1 MRGEGEKGK
10 RRTIPMRLQE
20 KIALITGGGRG
31 IGRAIALAF
40 AREGADVAVTARTQ
54 AEIDAVA
61 REISAVGRQSH
72 AVPCDVTEEESV
84 RRMAGAVQERF
95 GRVDLLVNNAG
106 TGRSAPFFKTS
117 LEMWNQMFALNATS
131 MYLVTQ
137 AVVKGMLERKHGRV
151 INIVST
157 AGKIPFR
164 YCTAYVASKHAALGF
179 TRALALEL
187 AGSGVTVNAICPGW
201 VGSTG
206 LFEET
211 IANIVQTTG
220 RDAAT
225 ATKALADMS
234 PQRRLMEPAEIA
246 HVALMLA
253 SDEAAG
259 ITGQGINV
267 CGGTVMD

>member
-1 MRGEGEKGK
+1 
-10 RRTIPMRLQE
+10 MRLQG

-40 AREGADVAVTARTQ
+40 AREGAAVALSARTQ
-54 AEIDAVA
+54 AEIDRVA
-61 REISAVGRQSH
+61 GEVAELGRQAY
-72 AVPCDVTEEESV
+72 AVPCDVMEKERV
-84 RRMAGAVQERF
+84 GRMVAAVLERF
-95 GRVDLLVNNAG
+95 GRVDILVNSAG
-106 TGRSAPFFKTS
+106 TGRSAPFLQTD

-137 AVVKGMLERKHGRV
+137 AVVSGMLARKYGRI

-157 AGKIPFR
+157 AGKVPFC

-206 LFEET
+206 LFTET
-211 IANIVQTTG
+211 IANIVRTTG
-220 RDAAT
+220 RDAA
-225 ATKALADMS
+225 AAIKALADMS
-234 PQRRLMEPAEIA
+234 PQKRLMEPAEIA
-246 HVALMLA
+246 HVAVMLA
-253 SDEAAG
+253 ADEAGG

-267 CGGTVMD
+267 CGGAVMD

>member
-1 MRGEGEKGK
+1 
-10 RRTIPMRLQE
+10 MRLQG
-20 KIALITGGGRG
+20 KVALITGGGRG

-40 AREGADVAVTARTQ
+40 ACEGADIAVAARTQ
-54 AEIDAVA
+54 TEIDRVAAEVVTCGRRSYAV
-61 REISAVGRQSH
+61 S
-72 AVPCDVTEEESV
+72 CDVTDQESV
-84 RRMAGAVQERF
+84 ARMAAAVHERL

-106 TGRSAPFFKTS
+106 TGRSAPFFKTD
-117 LEMWNQMFALNATS
+117 LKMWNQMFALNVTS

-137 AVVKGMLERKHGRV
+137 AVMKSMVERNYGRV

-179 TRALALEL
+179 TRALALEV

-211 IANIVQTTG
+211 IANIVKTTG
-220 RDAAT
+220 RDATVAV
-225 ATKALADMS
+225 KALADMS
-234 PQRRLMEPAEIA
+234 PLKRVMAPEEIA

-253 SDEAAG
+253 SDEAGG
-259 ITGQGINV
+259 INGQGINV
-267 CGGTVMD
+267 CGGSVMD

>member
-1 MRGEGEKGK
+1 MVRMQLHG
-10 RRTIPMRLQE
+10 

-31 IGRAIALAF
+31 IGRAMALAF

-54 AEIDAVA
+54 TEIAAVA
-61 REISAVGRQSH
+61 EEISALGQQSS
-72 AVPCDVTEEESV
+72 AVPCDVTDKASV
-84 RRMAGAVQERF
+84 ERMVAAVHEQF
-95 GRVDLLVNNAG
+95 SRVDLLVNNAG
-106 TGRSAPFFKTS
+106 TGRSAPFFKTD
-117 LEMWNQMFALNATS
+117 LEMWNHLLTLNATS

-137 AVVKGMLERKHGRV
+137 AVLQGMLDRKYGRV
-151 INIVST
+151 INMVST

-179 TRALALEL
+179 TRALALEV

-211 IANIVQTTG
+211 ITNIVKTTG
-220 RDAAT
+220 RDAAV
-225 ATKALADMS
+225 AVKALADMS
-234 PQRRLMEPAEIA
+234 PLKRVMQPEEIA

-253 SDEAAG
+253 SDEAGG
-259 ITGQGINV
+259 INGQGINV
-267 CGGTVMD
+267 CGGSVMD

>member
-1 MRGEGEKGK
+1 
-10 RRTIPMRLQE
+10 MRLQG

-40 AREGADVAVTARTQ
+40 AREGADIVVVARTQ
-54 AEIDAVA
+54 TELDRVAAEVA
-61 REISAVGRQSH
+61 TYGRQSY
-72 AVPCDVTEEESV
+72 AVSCDVTDKESV
-84 RRMAGAVQERF
+84 SRMAAAVHERL

-106 TGRSAPFFKTS
+106 TGRSAPFFKTD
-117 LEMWNQMFALNATS
+117 LEMWNQMFALNVTS

-137 AVVKGMLERKHGRV
+137 AVMKGMLARNYGRV

-179 TRALALEL
+179 TRALALEV

-206 LFEET
+206 LFDET
-211 IANIVQTTG
+211 IANIVKTTG
-220 RDAAT
+220 REAT
-225 ATKALADMS
+225 GAVKALADMS
-234 PQRRLMEPAEIA
+234 PLKRVMEPEEIA

-253 SDEAAG
+253 SDEAGG
-259 ITGQGINV
+259 INGQGINV
-267 CGGTVMD
+267 CGGSVMD

>member
-1 MRGEGEKGK
+1 
-10 RRTIPMRLQE
+10 MRLRG
-20 KIALITGGGRG
+20 KVALITGGGRG

-40 AREGADVAVTARTQ
+40 AREGADIAVTARTP
-54 AEIDAVA
+54 AEIDQVA
-61 REISAVGRQSH
+61 AEVRACGRQ
-72 AVPCDVTEEESV
+72 AYAAPCDVTDGASV
-84 RRMAGAVQERF
+84 TRMAAAVHERF

-106 TGRSAPFFKTS
+106 TGRSAPFFKTDLS
-117 LEMWNQMFALNATS
+117 LWNSLFALNATS
-131 MYLVTQ
+131 VYLVTR
-137 AVVKGMLERKHGRV
+137 AVVKGMVERRYGRV

-206 LFEET
+206 LFAET
-211 IANIVQTTG
+211 ITNIVQTTG
-220 RDAAT
+220 RDAA
-225 ATKALADMS
+225 AAVQALADMS
-234 PQRRLMEPAEIA
+234 PLRRVMEPEEIA
-246 HVALMLA
+246 HVAVMLA
-253 SDEAAG
+253 ADEAGG

>member
-1 MRGEGEKGK
+1 
-10 RRTIPMRLQE
+10 MRLQS
-20 KIALITGGGRG
+20 KVTLITGGGRG
-31 IGRAIALAF
+31 IGRSIALAF

-61 REISAVGRQSH
+61 KEVAELDRQAY
-72 AVPCDVTEEESV
+72 AVPCDVTNRESV
-84 RRMAGAVQERF
+84 ALMVAAVHERF
-95 GRVDLLVNNAG
+95 GRIDLLVNNAG
-106 TGRSAPFFKTS
+106 TGRSAPFFKTD
-117 LEMWNQMFALNATS
+117 LDMWNQMLALNATS

-137 AVVKGMLERKHGRV
+137 AVLKGMLERKYGRV

-179 TRALALEL
+179 TRALALEV

-211 IANIVQTTG
+211 IANIVKTTG
-220 RDAAT
+220 RDATVAV
-225 ATKALADMS
+225 KALADMS
-234 PQRRLMEPAEIA
+234 PLKRVMEPEEIA

-253 SDEAAG
+253 SDEAGG
-259 ITGQGINV
+259 INGQGVNV
-267 CGGTVMD
+267 CGGSVMD

>member
-1 MRGEGEKGK
+1 
-10 RRTIPMRLQE
+10 MRLQG
-20 KIALITGGGRG
+20 KVALITGGGRG

-40 AREGADVAVTARTQ
+40 AREGAAVAVVARTQ
-54 AEIDAVA
+54 TEIDRVA
-61 REISAVGRQSH
+61 AEVAAYGRQSY
-72 AVPCDVTEEESV
+72 AVSCDVTDKESV
-84 RRMAGAVQERF
+84 SRMVAAVHERL
-95 GRVDLLVNNAG
+95 GRVELLVNNAG
-106 TGRSAPFFKTS
+106 TGRSAPFFKTD
-117 LEMWNQMFALNATS
+117 LEMWNQLLALNATS

-137 AVVKGMLERKHGRV
+137 AVMKGMVERNYGRV

-179 TRALALEL
+179 TRALALEV

-211 IANIVQTTG
+211 IANIVKTTG
-220 RDAAT
+220 RDATVAV
-225 ATKALADMS
+225 KALADMS
-234 PQRRLMEPAEIA
+234 PLKRVMAPEEIA

-253 SDEAAG
+253 SDEAGG
-259 ITGQGINV
+259 INGQGINV
-267 CGGTVMD
+267 CGGSVMD

>member
-1 MRGEGEKGK
+1 
-10 RRTIPMRLQE
+10 MRLQG
-20 KIALITGGGRG
+20 KVALITGGGRG
-31 IGRAIALAF
+31 IGRAIALTF
-40 AREGADVAVTARTQ
+40 ARAGADVAVTARTQ
-54 AEIDAVA
+54 AEIAAVA
-61 REISAVGRQSH
+61 EEVITLGRQAY
-72 AVPCDVTEEESV
+72 AVPGDVTEKESV
-84 RRMAGAVQERF
+84 ARMATAVYDRF

-106 TGRSAPFFKTS
+106 TGRSAPFFKTD
-117 LEMWNQMFALNATS
+117 LEMWNQLLALNATS

-137 AVVKGMLERKHGRV
+137 AVLKGMLERKYGRV

-179 TRALALEL
+179 TRALALEV

-211 IANIVQTTG
+211 IANIVKTTG
-220 RDAAT
+220 RDATVAV
-225 ATKALADMS
+225 KALADMS
-234 PQRRLMEPAEIA
+234 PLKRVMEPEEIA

-253 SDEAAG
+253 TDEASG
-259 ITGQGINV
+259 INGQGINV
-267 CGGTVMD
+267 CGGSVMD

>member
-1 MRGEGEKGK
+1 MK
-10 RRTIPMRLQE
+10 LQG
-20 KIALITGGGRG
+20 KIALVTGGGRG
-31 IGRAIALAF
+31 IGRTIALTF
-40 AREGADVAVTARTQ
+40 AGEGADVAVTARTQ
-54 AEIDAVA
+54 AEITAVA
-61 REISAVGRQSH
+61 AEVSALGRQAY
-72 AVPCDVTEEESV
+72 AVPCDVTEKDSV
-84 RRMAGAVQERF
+84 ERMTATVLEHF

-106 TGRSAPFFKTS
+106 TGRSAPFFKTD
-117 LEMWNQMFALNATS
+117 LAMWNHMFALNATS

-137 AVVKGMLERKHGRV
+137 AVVKGMLDRKYGRV

-220 RDAAT
+220 RDAT
-225 ATKALADMS
+225 AAVKALADMS
-234 PQRRLMEPAEIA
+234 PLKRVMEPAEIA

-253 SDEAAG
+253 SDEAGG

>member
-1 MRGEGEKGK
+1 
-10 RRTIPMRLQE
+10 MRLQG

-40 AREGADVAVTARTQ
+40 ADAGADVAVTARTQ
-54 AEIDAVA
+54 SEIEAVA
-61 REISAVGRQSH
+61 TEIGGGGRQAY
-72 AVPCDVTEEESV
+72 AVPCDVTDKEAVE
-84 RRMAGAVQERF
+84 RMAAAVQDRF

-106 TGRSAPFFKTS
+106 TGRSASFFQTD
-117 LEMWNQMFALNATS
+117 LAMWNSMLALNATS

-137 AVVKGMLERKHGRV
+137 AVLKGMVERKYGRV

-187 AGSGVTVNAICPGW
+187 ADSGVTVNAICPNW

-211 IANIVQTTG
+211 IANIVKTTG
-220 RDAAT
+220 RAAS
-225 ATKALADMS
+225 AAVKALADMS
-234 PQRRLMEPAEIA
+234 PQKRVMQPEEIA

-253 SDEAAG
+253 SEDAGG

>member
-1 MRGEGEKGK
+1 
-10 RRTIPMRLQE
+10 MRLQG
-20 KIALITGGGRG
+20 KVALITGGGRG

-40 AREGADVAVTARTQ
+40 AREGAEVAVAARTQ
-54 AEIDAVA
+54 AEIDKVA
-61 REISAVGRQSH
+61 AEVAACGRQSC
-72 AVPCDVTEEESV
+72 AVTCDVTRRESV
-84 RRMAGAVQERF
+84 LPMVAAVHERF
-95 GRVDLLVNNAG
+95 ARIDILVNNAG
-106 TGRSAPFFKTS
+106 TGRSAPFFKTD
-117 LEMWNQMFALNATS
+117 LEMWNQLLALNATS

-137 AVVKGMLERKHGRV
+137 AVMKGMVERKYGRV

-179 TRALALEL
+179 TRALALEV

-211 IANIVQTTG
+211 IANIVKTTG
-220 RDAAT
+220 RDATVAV
-225 ATKALADMS
+225 KALADMS
-234 PQRRLMEPAEIA
+234 PLKRLMEPEEIA

-259 ITGQGINV
+259 INGQGINV
-267 CGGTVMD
+267 CGGSVMD

>member
-1 MRGEGEKGK
+1 
-10 RRTIPMRLQE
+10 MRLQG

-40 AREGADVAVTARTQ
+40 AHEGADVALSARTE
-54 AEIDAVA
+54 AEINRVA
-61 REISAVGRQSH
+61 EEVAALGRQ
-72 AVPCDVTEEESV
+72 ACATPCDVTDQERV
-84 RRMAGAVQERF
+84 GLMVKAVLERF
-95 GRVDLLVNNAG
+95 GRIDILVNNAG
-106 TGRSAPFFKTS
+106 TGRSIPFLKTD
-117 LEMWNQMFALNATS
+117 LNMWNQMMALNATS

-137 AVVKGMLERKHGRV
+137 AVVGEMLARKYGRV

-206 LFEET
+206 LFAET

-220 RDAAT
+220 RDAAA

-234 PQRRLMEPAEIA
+234 PQRRLMEPREIA
-246 HVALMLA
+246 HVAVMLA
-253 SDEAAG
+253 ADKAGG

-267 CGGTVMD
+267 CGGAVMD

>member
-1 MRGEGEKGK
+1 
-10 RRTIPMRLQE
+10 MRLRG
-20 KIALITGGGRG
+20 KVALITGGGRG

-40 AREGADVAVTARTQ
+40 ARTGAEVVVTARTQ
-54 AEIDAVA
+54 AEIDRVA
-61 REISAVGRQSH
+61 AEVAACGRQSH
-72 AVPCDVTEEESV
+72 AVSCDVTEKESV
-84 RRMAGAVQERF
+84 TRMVAAVHERF

-106 TGRSAPFFKTS
+106 TGRSAPFFKTD
-117 LEMWNQMFALNATS
+117 LEMWNHLLALNATS

-137 AVVKGMLERKHGRV
+137 AVMKGMLERKYGRV

-179 TRALALEL
+179 TRALALEV

-211 IANIVQTTG
+211 ITNIVSTTG
-220 RDAAT
+220 RDAT
-225 ATKALADMS
+225 AAVKALADMS
-234 PQRRLMEPAEIA
+234 PLKRVMQPEEIA
-246 HVALMLA
+246 HGALMLA
-253 SDEAAG
+253 ADEAGG
-259 ITGQGINV
+259 INGQGINI
-267 CGGTVMD
+267 CGGSVMD

>member
-1 MRGEGEKGK
+1 MP
-10 RRTIPMRLQE
+10 TRLQG

-31 IGRAIALAF
+31 IGRAIALTF

-54 AEIDAVA
+54 AEIEAVA
-61 REISAVGRQSH
+61 REIALLGRQSY
-72 AVPCDVTEEESV
+72 ALPCDVTDKESV
-84 RRMAGAVQERF
+84 TRMVAAVHERF
-95 GRVDLLVNNAG
+95 GRIDLLVNNAG
-106 TGRSAPFFKTS
+106 TGRSAPFFKTD
-117 LEMWNQMFALNATS
+117 LEMWNQMLALNATS

-137 AVVKGMLERKHGRV
+137 AVLKGMLERKSGRV

-179 TRALALEL
+179 TRALALEV
-187 AGSGVTVNAICPGW
+187 AGSGVTVNAICPNW

-211 IANIVQTTG
+211 IANIVRTTG
-220 RDAAT
+220 RDAAA

-234 PQRRLMEPAEIA
+234 PQKRVMEPAEIA

-253 SDEAAG
+253 ADEAGG
-259 ITGQGINV
+259 INGQGINV

>member
-1 MRGEGEKGK
+1 
-10 RRTIPMRLQE
+10 MRLQG
-20 KIALITGGGRG
+20 KVALITGGGRG
-31 IGRAIALAF
+31 IGRSIALAF

-61 REISAVGRQSH
+61 KEVTELGRQAY
-72 AVPCDVTEEESV
+72 AVPCDVTNNESV
-84 RRMAGAVQERF
+84 APMAAAVHERF
-95 GRVDLLVNNAG
+95 GRVDLLINNAG
-106 TGRSAPFFKTS
+106 TGRSAPFFKTD
-117 LEMWNQMFALNATS
+117 LNMWSQMFALNATS

-137 AVVKGMLERKHGRV
+137 AVLKGMLDRKYGRV

-179 TRALALEL
+179 TRALALEV

-211 IANIVQTTG
+211 IANIVKTTG
-220 RDAAT
+220 RDATVAI
-225 ATKALADMS
+225 KALADMS
-234 PQRRLMEPAEIA
+234 PLKRVMEPEEIA
-246 HVALMLA
+246 HVALMLV
-253 SDEAAG
+253 SDEAGG
-259 ITGQGINV
+259 INGQGINV
-267 CGGTVMD
+267 CGGSVMD

>member
-1 MRGEGEKGK
+1 MKLQGK
-10 RRTIPMRLQE
+10 V
-20 KIALITGGGRG
+20 ALVTGGGRG
-31 IGRAIALAF
+31 IGRTIALTF
-40 AREGADVAVTARTQ
+40 AGEGADVAVTARTQ
-54 AEIDAVA
+54 AEITAVA
-61 REISAVGRQSH
+61 AEVSALGRQAY
-72 AVPCDVTEEESV
+72 AVPCDVTEKDSV
-84 RRMAGAVQERF
+84 ERMAAAVHERF

-106 TGRSAPFFKTS
+106 TGRSAPFFKTD
-117 LEMWNQMFALNATS
+117 LAMWNHMFALNATS

-137 AVVKGMLERKHGRV
+137 AVVKGMLDRKYGRV

-220 RDAAT
+220 RDAT
-225 ATKALADMS
+225 AAVKALADMS
-234 PQRRLMEPAEIA
+234 PLKRVMEPAEIA

-253 SDEAAG
+253 SDEAGG

>member
-1 MRGEGEKGK
+1 
-10 RRTIPMRLQE
+10 MRLQG

-40 AREGADVAVTARTQ
+40 TQAGADVAVTARTQ
-54 AEIDAVA
+54 AEIEAVA
-61 REISAVGRQSH
+61 EEVSALGRRAC
-72 AVPCDVTEEESV
+72 AVPCDVTEKESV
-84 RRMAGAVQERF
+84 FRMAAAVQARL
-95 GRVDLLVNNAG
+95 GRIDILVNNAG
-106 TGRSAPFFKTS
+106 TGRSAPFFKTD
-117 LEMWNQMFALNATS
+117 LEMWNGMLALNATS

-137 AVVKGMLERKHGRV
+137 AVLPGMLERKYGRV

-179 TRALALEL
+179 TRALALEV

-211 IANIVQTTG
+211 IANIVKTTG
-220 RDAAT
+220 REAT
-225 ATKALADMS
+225 IAVKALADMS
-234 PQRRLMEPAEIA
+234 PLKRVMEPEEIA

-253 SDEAAG
+253 SDEAGG
-259 ITGQGINV
+259 INGQGINV
-267 CGGTVMD
+267 CGGSVMD

>member
-1 MRGEGEKGK
+1 
-10 RRTIPMRLQE
+10 MRLQG
-20 KIALITGGGRG
+20 KVALITGGGRG

-40 AREGADVAVTARTQ
+40 AREGAEVAVVARTQ
-54 AEIDAVA
+54 AEIDRVA
-61 REISAVGRQSH
+61 AEVAACGRQSY
-72 AVPCDVTEEESV
+72 AVSCDVTDKESV
-84 RRMAGAVQERF
+84 SRMAAAVYERL

-106 TGRSAPFFKTS
+106 TGRSAPFFKTD
-117 LEMWNQMFALNATS
+117 LEMWNQMFALNVTS

-137 AVVKGMLERKHGRV
+137 AMMKSMVERNYGRV

-179 TRALALEL
+179 TRALALEV

-206 LFEET
+206 LFDET
-211 IANIVQTTG
+211 IANIVKTTG
-220 RDAAT
+220 RDATVAV
-225 ATKALADMS
+225 KALADMS
-234 PQRRLMEPAEIA
+234 PLKRVMAPEEIA

-259 ITGQGINV
+259 INGQGINV
-267 CGGTVMD
+267 CGGSVMD

>member
-1 MRGEGEKGK
+1 
-10 RRTIPMRLQE
+10 MRLQG

-40 AREGADVAVTARTQ
+40 AREGAEVALAARTQ
-54 AEIDAVA
+54 TEIDRVA
-61 REISAVGRQSH
+61 AEVAACGRQSF
-72 AVPCDVTEEESV
+72 AVACDVTRRESV
-84 RRMAGAVQERF
+84 LHLAAAVHGRF
-95 GRVDLLVNNAG
+95 GRVDVLVNNAG
-106 TGRSAPFFKTS
+106 TGRSAPFFKTD
-117 LEMWNQMFALNATS
+117 LEMWNELLALNATS

-137 AVVKGMLERKHGRV
+137 AVLKGMLGRNYGRV

-179 TRALALEL
+179 TRALALEV

-211 IANIVQTTG
+211 IANIVKTTG
-220 RDAAT
+220 RDATVAV
-225 ATKALADMS
+225 KALADMS
-234 PQRRLMEPAEIA
+234 PQKRVMEPEEIA

-253 SDEAAG
+253 ADEAAG
-259 ITGQGINV
+259 INGQGINV
-267 CGGTVMD
+267 CGGSVMD

>member
-1 MRGEGEKGK
+1 
-10 RRTIPMRLQE
+10 MRLQR
-20 KIALITGGGRG
+20 KIALVTGGGRG

-40 AREGADVAVTARTQ
+40 AHEGADVALSARTQ
-54 AEIDAVA
+54 AEINSAAEEVA
-61 REISAVGRQSH
+61 GLGRQAY
-72 AVPCDVTEEESV
+72 AVPCDVTDKEHVGSMVE
-84 RRMAGAVQERF
+84 AVLERF
-95 GRVDLLVNNAG
+95 GRIDLLVNNAG
-106 TGRSAPFFKTS
+106 TGRSTPFLKTD
-117 LEMWNQMFALNATS
+117 LEMWNQMLALNATS
-131 MYLVTQ
+131 MYLVTRA
-137 AVVKGMLERKHGRV
+137 AVEGMLARKYGRV

-157 AGKIPFR
+157 AGNIPFR

-206 LFEET
+206 LFAET

-220 RDAAT
+220 RDAAA

-234 PQRRLMEPAEIA
+234 PQKRLMEPTEIA
-246 HVALMLA
+246 QVAVMLA
-253 SDEAAG
+253 ADEAGG

>member
-1 MRGEGEKGK
+1 
-10 RRTIPMRLQE
+10 MRLQG

-31 IGRAIALAF
+31 LGRSIALAF
-40 AREGADVAVTARTQ
+40 AHEGAEVAVTARTQ

-61 REISAVGRQSH
+61 KEVTELGRQAY
-72 AVPCDVTEEESV
+72 AVPCDVTNNESV
-84 RRMAGAVQERF
+84 ARMAAAVHEQF
-95 GRVDLLVNNAG
+95 GRVDLLINNAG
-106 TGRSAPFFKTS
+106 TGRSAPFFKTD
-117 LEMWNQMFALNATS
+117 LDMWNQMFALNATS

-137 AVVKGMLERKHGRV
+137 AVLKGMLERKYGRI

-179 TRALALEL
+179 TRALALEV

-211 IANIVQTTG
+211 ITNIVKTTS
-220 RDAAT
+220 RDVTT
-225 ATKALADMS
+225 AIKALADMS
-234 PQRRLMEPAEIA
+234 PLKRVMAPQEIA

-253 SDEAAG
+253 SDEAGG
-259 ITGQGINV
+259 INGQGINV
-267 CGGTVMD
+267 CGGSVMD

>member
-1 MRGEGEKGK
+1 
-10 RRTIPMRLQE
+10 MRLQG
-20 KIALITGGGRG
+20 KVALITGGGRG

-40 AREGADVAVTARTQ
+40 ARAGAEIAVAARTQ
-54 AEIDAVA
+54 TEIDRVA
-61 REISAVGRQSH
+61 AEVAACGRQSY
-72 AVPCDVTEEESV
+72 AVACDVTQRESV
-84 RRMAGAVQERF
+84 LHMAAVVHERF
-95 GRVDLLVNNAG
+95 GRVDVLVNNAG
-106 TGRSAPFFKTS
+106 TGRSAPFFKTD
-117 LEMWNQMFALNATS
+117 LEMWDQLLALNATS

-137 AVVKGMLERKHGRV
+137 AVMKGMLERKYGRV

-179 TRALALEL
+179 TRALALEV

-211 IANIVQTTG
+211 IANIVKTTG
-220 RDAAT
+220 RDATVAV
-225 ATKALADMS
+225 KSLADMS
-234 PQRRLMEPAEIA
+234 PQKRVMEPEEIA

-253 SDEAAG
+253 SEEAGG
-259 ITGQGINV
+259 INGQGINV
-267 CGGTVMD
+267 CGGSVMD